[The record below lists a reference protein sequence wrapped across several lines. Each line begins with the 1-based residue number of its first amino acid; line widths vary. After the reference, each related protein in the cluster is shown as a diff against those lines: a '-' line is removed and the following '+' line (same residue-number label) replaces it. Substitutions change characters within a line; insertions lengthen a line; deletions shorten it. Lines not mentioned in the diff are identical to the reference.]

1 MRIAILGGSF
11 DPIHDG
17 HLAMAKYAKKHLPI
31 DIVVFSLAKDNP
43 IKNRA
48 LSGYR
53 NRLDMLKIAIRPYK
67 YMYAST
73 IENYFE
79 GSTYT
84 INTVKLLMKRY
95 PQHQF
100 IYLIGNDQSKQL
112 DKWKDIEE
120 LVKLIPFYVFK
131 RNEETIECKYDVHKM
146 NMPLVNISSTMVR
159 SGCNYQIS
167 KGVQSYINNN
177 YLYLE
182 ERIANMMSKERFEH
196 SRRVA
201 KLCVD
206 IAKQHN
212 VDIKDAYLAGILHD
226 ICKEM
231 KPKELK
237 IWMTQLY
244 KDKLEENE
252 SIWHGYV
259 GSYMCQR
266 MFGVNSKQIRS
277 AIFHHVKGES
287 KNKLAMILYMSDKL
301 DPGRDYDSS
310 ATIALAKKD
319 LEAAYEEVQK
329 QQHSHLK
336 KEGIING

>member
-1 MRIAILGGSF
+1 
-11 DPIHDG
+11 
-17 HLAMAKYAKKHLPI
+17 
-31 DIVVFSLAKDNP
+31 
-43 IKNRA
+43 
-48 LSGYR
+48 
-53 NRLDMLKIAIRPYK
+53 
-67 YMYAST
+67 
-73 IENYFE
+73 
-79 GSTYT
+79 
-84 INTVKLLMKRY
+84 
-95 PQHQF
+95 
-100 IYLIGNDQSKQL
+100 
-112 DKWKDIEE
+112 
-120 LVKLIPFYVFK
+120 
-131 RNEETIECKYDVHKM
+131 
-146 NMPLVNISSTMVR
+146 VR